1 MEKIKQEYNY
11 NLKKY
16 YAGCKYIE
24 KNPKEFDRY
33 INVVLGFLDKIN
45 QLLEQIPEAKEKE
58 ILEGFEI

>member
-1 MEKIKQEYNY
+1 MEKIKEQYNY

-16 YAGCKYIE
+16 YAGCEYIS
-24 KNPKEFDRY
+24 KNPEQSDKY
-33 INVVLGFLDKIN
+33 MPTVLGFLNKIN